1 LQGPLAHKGLLND
14 VERLSIA
21 QTFKG
26 RYLTAGDAN
35 RKHEARTDGATVEQ
49 YGAGSAR
56 SNTAALPH
64 APEFE
69 SVAQDFEQRV
79 SVLDDDRLFSP
90 VDFQGYF
97 ALHSD

>member
-1 LQGPLAHKGLLND
+1 
-14 VERLSIA
+14 LSIA

-26 RYLTAGDAN
+26 HYVTTCGAN
-35 RKHEARTDGATVEQ
+35 REQETRTDGPTVEQ
-49 YGAGSAR
+49 DGAGSAR